1 MGKSSYNKT
10 YVKIEITYPHNLLMH
25 LNGLIGGN
33 VSMMR
38 NRDAFLDMYKEKYK
52 DDSNE
57 MLLLELAYDKD
68 IIKGFFGCFNEAEWR
83 KRVFVRTV
91 VYVLTEYVEEKYAV
105 LLVESLMFVFG
116 FDFKLVIERKWE
128 AKESE
133 RANFHEKTEFTPKSQ
148 RGILGQI
155 KIKEGNGK
163 LQTGKFSG
171 TNVKKEVYFSE
182 NNNEDDYDTD
192 EINVSDIT
200 EKENRMPEA
209 GNGREKQDT
218 FSRDKEKNSNKRL
231 VTEEKYLQHVK
242 FYDQMSLPDRRTLEK
257 AFQGNAQ
264 SQCEM
269 GNYYSDKNTD
279 HADYNEAIKW
289 YSLSADNGY
298 ERAFFE
304 LAQLYDQ
311 NSYEIPDG
319 KQKALKIYNDMA
331 NQGFPTAQRVL
342 GMKYWF
348 GDGVEV
354 DIKKAAAW
362 FEKAAVQHHEN
373 AIKNLADLYYSIH
386 DTENA
391 RKWYRIGANAGDPYC
406 KEKLRQVG
414 R

>member
-1 MGKSSYNKT
+1 MDRSSYNKT
-10 YVKIEITYPHNLLMH
+10 YVKIETTYPHNLLVH
-25 LNGLIGGN
+25 LSGLIGGN
-33 VSMMR
+33 VSLMR
-38 NRDAFLDMYKEKYK
+38 NRDALLNMYKEKYK

-57 MLLLELAYDKD
+57 ILLLELAYDKD
-68 IIKGFFGCFNEAEWR
+68 IIKRFFGCFNEAEWR
-83 KRVFVRTV
+83 KRVLVGTAV
-91 VYVLTEYVEEKYAV
+91 HMLTEYVEEKYAV

-116 FDFKLVIERKWE
+116 FRIKLVIERKWE

-133 RANFHEKTEFTPKSQ
+133 RANFHEKTEFTPKS
-148 RGILGQI
+148 RLGILDQI
-155 KIKEGNGK
+155 KIKEGNGN

-171 TNVKKEVYFSE
+171 TNVKNEAHFNE
-182 NNNEDDYDTD
+182 NNNENDTD
-192 EINVSDIT
+192 EINVSDIA
-200 EKENRMPEA
+200 EKENRMQEA
-209 GNGREKQDT
+209 GNGSVKQDT
-218 FSRDKEKNSNKRL
+218 FSSEKEKNPNKRL
-231 VTEEKYLQHVK
+231 DAKEKNLQDVK
-242 FYDQMSLPDRRTLEK
+242 FYDQMSLQDRRTLEK

-279 HADYNEAIKW
+279 HVDYNEAVKW
-289 YSLSADNGY
+289 YSLSAKNGY
-298 ERAFFE
+298 ERAFLE
-304 LAQLYDQ
+304 LGQLYDQ

-331 NQGFPTAQRVL
+331 NQGFPTAQRIL

-362 FEKAAVQHHEN
+362 FEKAAIQRHEN

-386 DTENA
+386 DSENA
-391 RKWYRIGANAGDPYC
+391 RKWYRIGANAGDLYC

-414 R
+414 W